1 MLRTGLFFITALT
14 QIIKQSSMIPRLWH
28 CVSKINKMNLARAE
42 NSFASG
48 KIPIWVASSV
58 MSGCS
63 LTKKPTTIKSSN
75 QNGRPNG
82 ISTGAPRNRL
92 HCSRLARTPSFSV
105 LSPEFGRIY
114 QIKKLSVF
122 DYQGVEN
129 GSSPLARGTLW
140 YNGLRDSM
148 GGIKPARAGNS
159 LKYGIRYPD

>member
-48 KIPIWVASSV
+48 KIPIWVASSM

-82 ISTGAPRNRL
+82 ISTGAPRNGL

-114 QIKKLSVF
+114 QIKKLSVL
-122 DYQGVEN
+122 DYQGVES
-129 GSSPLARGTLW
+129 GSSPLARGTRRPLSDRQPW
-140 YNGLRDSM
+140 
-148 GGIKPARAGNS
+148 
-159 LKYGIRYPD
+159 